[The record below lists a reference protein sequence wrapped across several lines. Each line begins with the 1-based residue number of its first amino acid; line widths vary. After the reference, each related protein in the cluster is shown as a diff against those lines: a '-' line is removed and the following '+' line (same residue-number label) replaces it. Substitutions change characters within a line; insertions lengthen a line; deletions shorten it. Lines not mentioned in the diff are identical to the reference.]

1 MAEIKRTTYTWSA
14 FNLDAALQGA
24 LVGIQNTEDSTDI
37 RKTGHLV
44 KATGRTTYSIYF
56 GSTLAYVDEQGIIVE
71 CISNPSLVKQAL
83 KIVTSSIVVT
93 QGTSMPTTRAAGEE
107 VNDVTTL
114 ASLEIRDQ
122 FAIQILNGMLSHL
135 DAAHNYDDANI
146 MSVCTAAY
154 KWAQGM
160 MQASADS
167 RVLKKTESGGGE
179 SGGGSGGSGEEGSGS
194 TRAPVDTSNGTDTEK
209 LLGNLVDAV
218 DSLTKETKKFTK
230 TIGEGDTATTV
241 LNIPDLAIKDGV
253 AITNKEDTKLQI
265 EGGGGGNSLTRN
277 DVNDTGSD
285 ITDVVVYN
293 TAIGVA
299 PARATI
305 SNFANKIVS
314 VLKLDWLF
322 KKGDTAISD
331 ASTFFTAYKEDI
343 ATLLADKF
351 DSKGSADKALTDAKA
366 YTDSKITNS

>member
-37 RKTGHLV
+37 RRTGHLV

-71 CISNPSLVKQAL
+71 CISNPSLVKKAL

-179 SGGGSGGSGEEGSGS
+179 SGGGSGEEGSGS

-218 DSLTKETKKFTK
+218 DNLTKETKKFTK
-230 TIGEGDTATTV
+230 TIGEGDAATTV

-265 EGGGGGNSLTRN
+265 EGGGGGNSLTRD

-293 TAIGVA
+293 TAIGIA